1 MCTWSGHTS
10 ASTIETCL
18 KSQHVVA
25 CFAVGRYLLRL
36 AVYVWPG
43 ACLELLCEL
52 YGVGGRRRINCVEV
66 EAILYIDKVKV
77 RVRKKVLW

>member
-1 MCTWSGHTS
+1 MTKSCHVSIVLRCGGGL
-10 ASTIETCL
+10 L
-18 KSQHVVA
+18 KL
-25 CFAVGRYLLRL
+25 VGSVRY
-36 AVYVWPG
+36 G

-77 RVRKKVLW
+77 RVRQKVLW